1 MKYSNIFILAL
12 LTAVLS
18 GCGSVS
24 PIPSDTFY
32 RFADLSAPSPQ
43 TKAWTNGVIAIE
55 RVRASG
61 IYKDRAIAVL
71 NDDGVSL
78 KQSKYHYWNDSPEV
92 LIQQRILEHAM
103 KAAIAPKVSLK
114 VDNQTEYWFGGD
126 PTTNDAAAILP
137 TVSVGNGWMEY
148 IFRRRNDSE
157 LLRLG
162 YTVEASTNLVSG
174 AWSTNGVIEAGTA
187 SVNDDVHSVTNRVSA
202 DEHATQFIRL
212 RM

>member
-1 MKYSNIFILAL
+1 MKYPYIFILAL
-12 LTAVLS
+12 LTAVVS

-114 VDNQTEYWFGGD
+114 VDNQTEYLVGGRLSRFERLENYSD
-126 PTTNDAAAILP
+126 GSGVAIELTLSVRRADSGGEILFEQQQRFIDAVAGAEIEDAVLSLSTGLDKMISDFLNAA
-137 TVSVGNGWMEY
+137 T
-148 IFRRRNDSE
+148 
-157 LLRLG
+157 
-162 YTVEASTNLVSG
+162 
-174 AWSTNGVIEAGTA
+174 
-187 SVNDDVHSVTNRVSA
+187 SA
-202 DEHATQFIRL
+202 VVPN
-212 RM
+212 